1 MKLGFIG
8 CGVISMAHLEGLEQ
22 LKNEGKNNFALS
34 AVCDLLPERAEAFA
48 AEVEERLGK
57 RPEVYT
63 DYRRMLEQGQ
73 LDAVSVLLDHD
84 LHHTVAEDCFAAGVH
99 VQMQK
104 PLAISPSFGRKML
117 ADAAGYG
124 KVLTVSEPSVLGA
137 GNVAMARAVRQGIIG
152 PVYMIMDYATVTLGR
167 QYFAGTAWRHMKGKA
182 GAGWINDHG
191 VHRTHF
197 FTEVNGPIKE
207 VFAYKEIFEKQLSNG
222 KTTIHPTGEDTS
234 VTVFRFDNGGLG
246 HWMCSTAAHGE
257 RTGGVWIYGSKG
269 CFRPGQHAALE
280 DGTILSMPEIIERY
294 APDVVSNPFAH
305 SYVELW
311 EAIADQKE
319 PISSA
324 GRGLEALGVVF
335 AALESATIGQPVQVK
350 DIIQGSLHT
359 YEDTVLEEMK
369 YYQKQ

>member
-8 CGVISMAHLEGLEQ
+8 CGVISTAHLKGLEL
-22 LKNEGKNNFALS
+22 LKSEGRMTFHLT
-34 AVCDLLPERAEAFA
+34 AVCDLDAERAEAFA
-48 AEVEERLGK
+48 TEAEERLGY

-63 DYRRMLEQGQ
+63 DYRRMLEQGA
-73 LDAVSVLLDHD
+73 LEAVSVLLDHD

-104 PLAISPSFGRKML
+104 PLAISPVFARKMI
-117 ADAAGYG
+117 ADAEKYG
-124 KVLTVSEPSVLGA
+124 KVLTLSEPSVLGA
-137 GNVAMARAVRQGIIG
+137 ENVATVKAIREGIIG
-152 PVYMIMDYATVTLGR
+152 SVYMILDYATVTLGR
-167 QYFAGTAWRHMKGKA
+167 SFFAGTAWRHMKGRA

-207 VFAYKEIFEKQLSNG
+207 VFAYTDIFERELSSG
-222 KTTIHPTGEDTS
+222 GITIRPTGEDTS
-234 VTVFRFDNGGLG
+234 VTVFRFENGGLG

-269 CFRPGQHAALE
+269 CFRPGQHVTLE
-280 DGTILSMPEIIERY
+280 DGSVIPMPEIIERY
-294 APDVVSNPFAH
+294 SADIVKDPFAH

-311 EAIADQKE
+311 DAIAQGKK

-324 GRGLEALGVVF
+324 ERGLEALSVVF
-335 AALESATIGQPVQVK
+335 AALESATIGQPVQVQ
-350 DIIQGSLHT
+350 DIVLGKKHA
-359 YEDTVLEEMK
+359 YEDTVIMEMRK
-369 YYQKQ
+369 